1 MDILVF
7 GARTATL
14 RRLEARGLRPLMP
27 AAPDVPA
34 GVETVAE
41 PTALWERLSP
51 PRFALLDL
59 AGAALEEGLGEVS
72 RWLEPGDVLLDPSP
86 SWWCDTLRRARRARH
101 RALHHLDL
109 AELDEGDEAL
119 LLVGGTVEAVDLA
132 APVLDRLAPAG
143 GWRRL
148 GSPGAAHFARALAEA
163 VRTVRALAHG
173 EAVQLAEAFPGELD
187 GALARRLWPALAPGD
202 GREAWVPDDAVRLEA
217 AVPVLA
223 QAVMLR
229 IGERLDEHASIPPPP
244 RFGPFLWPEEPGEGM
259 SEDPAGDG

>member
-7 GARTATL
+7 GARTGTL
-14 RRLEARGLRPLMP
+14 RRLAAGGFRPLLP
-27 AAPDVPA
+27 GGGEAPA

-41 PTALWERLSP
+41 PAVLWERLPS

-59 AGAALEEGLGEVS
+59 AGAALEEGLAEVS

-86 SWWCDTLRRARRARH
+86 SWWCDTLRRARRSRH

-109 AELDEGDEAL
+109 AELDESGAAR
-119 LLVGGTVEAVDLA
+119 LLVGGTQEAVDLA

-143 GWRRL
+143 GWRRI

-173 EAVQLAEAFPGELD
+173 EAVQLAEAFPGEFD
-187 GALARRLWPALAPGD
+187 GALARRLWPPLAPGD

-229 IGERLDEHASIPPPP
+229 IGERLDEHASVPPPP
-244 RFGPFLWPEEPGEGM
+244 RFGPFLWPEEPEEGAP
-259 SEDPAGDG
+259 EDPGG